1 VFAVLG
7 EARRAVHLRLT
18 SNPETVLGQ
27 KSASRRSPRSPFL
40 DHMPV
45 LRAVHSS
52 MCIRLGSW
60 EECPGFFR
68 VSLVKRLAVLSHYES
83 MLHREAVMAKL
94 ALPDGSEDREDE

>member
-1 VFAVLG
+1 
-7 EARRAVHLRLT
+7 
-18 SNPETVLGQ
+18 
-27 KSASRRSPRSPFL
+27 
-40 DHMPV
+40 
-45 LRAVHSS
+45 